1 MSDIIRE
8 IDEDLRR
15 EDWEQVWKRHGKYVI
30 AVALGIVVATA
41 ALVGWREYDKRQRA
55 AEGAAFAE
63 VIERVELTGNA
74 AAAADI
80 LDTYLAGAPDGYAL
94 LARFRQAKLIADA
107 GDRAAAAAAYD
118 AVAADGGAP
127 ELFRDMATLYAV
139 RMRIGTGE
147 PAALV
152 ERLDPL
158 AADGRPWRYS
168 ARELTAIVLLGA
180 GDMAAGREAYARLAD
195 DLDAPRS
202 LRARAAEMLRALG
215 AQGAAGVPAQIVP
228 TPAPEGA
235 PATQ

>member
-15 EDWEQVWKRHGKYVI
+15 EDWEKVWRRYGKF
-30 AVALGIVVATA
+30 AVAGAVGLVLVTA
-41 ALVGWREYDKRQRA
+41 AVVGWREYDKRQRA

-63 VIERVELTGNA
+63 MIERVELTTEP

-80 LDTYLAGAPDGYAL
+80 LDTYAAGAPDGYAL

-118 AVAADGGAP
+118 AIAAEGGAP
-127 ELFRDMATLYAV
+127 ELFRDLAVLYAV

-147 PAALV
+147 PVALV

-158 AADGRPWRYS
+158 AEDGRPWRYS
-168 ARELTAIVLLGA
+168 ARELKAIVLLGA
-180 GDMAAGREAYARLAD
+180 GDMAAGREVYARLAD

-202 LRARAAEMLRALG
+202 QRARAAEMLRALG
-215 AQGAAGVPAQIVP
+215 AQGVAGVPATIVP
-228 TPAPEGA
+228 APAPEGA